1 MSQDE
6 NNPARTQ
13 GRFDDERWREG
24 LDSRAIAIVEILQ
37 AEAWDVTNRL
47 GQAQVACKQIQ
58 EAYQS
63 ACARAD
69 DLEAQ
74 CEALERA
81 AVQLHAE
88 KVELQ
93 EAMRGELDRLAQA
106 LARLEGENQGLRFAI
121 SGGKT

>member
-13 GRFDDERWREG
+13 AEPQEG
-24 LDSRAIAIVEILQ
+24 SGQDLEAQLRQ
-37 AEAWDVTNRL
+37 ALNRL
-47 GQAQVACKQIQ
+47 GMARASCKQVQ